1 MDTINRSFQKDYH
14 KMLFPYAYNILGIS
28 EDAED
33 AVQDVMF
40 NYFSNQREGIDNIK
54 GYLVKSV
61 INQSINIKNKR
72 KKVSY
77 EDVWLPEPIATE
89 QADTNIN
96 LSDIASYSLLVLL
109 EKLNPKERAVF
120 ILKEAFGYSHH
131 EIADVLSGT
140 VEQSRQLLSRGKSKL
155 NSSKPKAKLSGRNAL
170 HEGILDKYVNAIRH
184 RDTAS
189 LENLLSN
196 DITFFA
202 DGGDTVQV
210 AKKRSSGFTEVS
222 ELLFFVYQKF
232 QAFYQIYST
241 EINHQPAL
249 LYYEGSQLRIC
260 QVFDILQE
268 NDKIVCI
275 NSIVD
280 PEKLKSID
288 KTEEDNHSHRKK
300 L

>member
-1 MDTINRSFQKDYH
+1 MDNIQSLQKDYH
-14 KMLFPYAYNILGIS
+14 KMLFPYAYNILGIY

-33 AVQDVMF
+33 AVQEAMST
-40 NYFSNQREGIDNIK
+40 YFSNPREGINNIK

-77 EDVWLPEPIATE
+77 DEVWLPEPIATE
-89 QADTNIN
+89 EADTNIN

-120 ILKEAFGYSHH
+120 ILKEAFGYSHQ
-131 EIADVLSGT
+131 EIAEVISGT
-140 VEQSRQLLSRGKSKL
+140 IEQSRQLLSRGKTKL
-155 NSSKPKAKLSGRNAL
+155 NSSSAKSKPTGGTAIHQS
-170 HEGILDKYVNAIRH
+170 ILGKYVNAIRQ
-184 RDTAS
+184 RDTAG

-202 DGGDTVQV
+202 DGGGTVPV
-210 AKKRSSGFTEVS
+210 AKKRSSGFAEVS
-222 ELLFFVYQKF
+222 GLLFFVYEKF
-232 QAFYQIYST
+232 QASYQIYST

-268 NDKIVCI
+268 NGRIISI

-280 PEKLKSID
+280 PEKLKSIG
-288 KTEEDNHSHRKK
+288 KTEETNLNHRKA